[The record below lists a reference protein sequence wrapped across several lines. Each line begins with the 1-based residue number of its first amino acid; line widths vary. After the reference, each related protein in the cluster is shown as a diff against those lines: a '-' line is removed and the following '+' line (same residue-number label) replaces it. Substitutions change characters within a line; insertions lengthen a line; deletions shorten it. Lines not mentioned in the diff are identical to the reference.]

1 MGRLNGRVV
10 IITGAARG
18 IGQTY
23 AVAVANEGANVVA
36 VDINDCEETAGMV
49 RAAGTEVLLVHVD
62 VSNEDQVK
70 DMVRVTIERFGRID
84 CLVNNAAMFDG
95 LTYQPIED
103 VDLDEWDRLFQ
114 VNVKGTFI
122 CARAVVPQMRE
133 QGYGKIVNMSSS
145 TVLAGATGFPHYV
158 ASKGAVFA
166 LTRSLSKELGP
177 YGIRVNTIAPG
188 RTDSGALVTMN
199 PNSPPRTGRAA
210 RSIDRDEIP
219 EDLTGTLV
227 YLASAD
233 SDFVTGQMISVNGGD
248 MLY

>member
-1 MGRLNGRVV
+1 MDRLKDRVV

-18 IGQTY
+18 IGQAY
-23 AVAVANEGANVVA
+23 AVRVAQEGANVVA
-36 VDINDCEETAGMV
+36 ADIQDCEETAGLV
-49 RAAGTEVLLVHVD
+49 KAAGTEVLPLHVD
-62 VSNEDQVK
+62 VSNPAQVA
-70 DMVRVTIERFGRID
+70 DMVDKTIERFGRID

-95 LTYQPIED
+95 LSYRAIDE
-103 VDLDEWDRLFQ
+103 VDLDEWDKLFA

-122 CARAVVPQMRE
+122 CSRAVVPQMRA
-133 QGYGKIVNMSSS
+133 QGYGKIVNMGSS
-145 TVLAGATGFPHYV
+145 TVLAGVTGFPHYV
-158 ASKGAVFA
+158 ASKGAVMA

-188 RTDSGALVTMN
+188 RTDSGASVTMT
-199 PNSPPRTGRAA
+199 PNAPPRTGRAA
-210 RSIDRDEIP
+210 RSIDRDEVP